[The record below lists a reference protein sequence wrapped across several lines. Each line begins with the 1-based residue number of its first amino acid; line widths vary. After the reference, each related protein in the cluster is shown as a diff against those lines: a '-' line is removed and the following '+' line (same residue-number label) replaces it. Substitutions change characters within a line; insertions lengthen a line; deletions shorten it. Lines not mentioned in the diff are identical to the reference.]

1 MMASILKNYTATA
14 ISVAVPELLSARIDF
29 IISLPEKKNFVDVV
43 DFSNP
48 NYCVNTFKLCGCI
61 IASKLIRG
69 RGKRVAQAHY

>member
-48 NYCVNTFKLCGCI
+48 NYCVK
-61 IASKLIRG
+61 
-69 RGKRVAQAHY
+69 